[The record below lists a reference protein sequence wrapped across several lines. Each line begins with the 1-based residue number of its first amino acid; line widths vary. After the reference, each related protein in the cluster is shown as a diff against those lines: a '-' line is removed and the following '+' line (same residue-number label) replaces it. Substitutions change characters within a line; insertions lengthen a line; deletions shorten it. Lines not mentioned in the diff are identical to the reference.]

1 MGNVS
6 LMIDQIIMMLLIAC
20 AGLFLRKIGV
30 FTDGVIKGIN
40 KTLLMVATPA
50 MIIMVTQK
58 EYRPE
63 MMAGFAQVIL
73 VGLAAM
79 SVCIGIM
86 IAVYG
91 RGDRK
96 RFQPVAAMLSAMP
109 NAGYMGLPVINAV
122 YGDEGTL
129 FVAAYIIAFNVVSW
143 TLCTALFTGFNV
155 KSLKGMLNP
164 GFVATIVGTIFYVT
178 RVELPAPLLST
189 VTQLGGIN
197 TPLSLL
203 LLGARMD
210 TLRPKQ
216 LLNIHLAAPC
226 AVKLL
231 VLPAVMLGICRII
244 GMSELPM
251 GVAVISTAMPAAAF
265 CQMFAE
271 RYDKEVA
278 YASTGV
284 SISTI
289 LSILTLPLVMLM
301 MG

>member
-6 LMIDQIIMMLLIAC
+6 LMMNQIIMMLIIAC

-30 FTDGVIKGIN
+30 FTDAVIKGIN
-40 KTLLMVATPA
+40 KTLLTVATPA

-58 EYRPE
+58 DYRPD
-63 MMAGFAQVIL
+63 MMRGFAQVIL

-79 SVCIGIM
+79 SICIGIM
-86 IAVYG
+86 VLVYS
-91 RGDRK
+91 RGDRSRYK
-96 RFQPVAAMLSAMP
+96 PVVAMLSAMP
-109 NAGYMGLPVINAV
+109 NAGYMGLPVIQAV

-129 FVAAYIIAFNVVSW
+129 FVAAYIVAFNIVSW
-143 TLCTALFTGFNV
+143 TVCTALFTGFSL
-155 KSLKGMLNP
+155 KALKGMLNP
-164 GFVATIVGTIFYVT
+164 GFIATIVGTVLYVAQV
-178 RVELPAPLLST
+178 RLPAPLLST
-189 VTQLGGIN
+189 VNQLGGIN

-210 TLRPKQ
+210 TLKPKQ
-216 LLNIHLAAPC
+216 LLNVHLAVPC
-226 AVKLL
+226 AVKLII
-231 VLPAVMLGICRII
+231 LPAVTLIVCRLI
-244 GMSELPM
+244 GMAELPM

-271 RYDKEVA
+271 RYDREIT

-289 LSILTLPLVMLM
+289 LSLVTLPLVMLM
-301 MG
+301 IG

>member
-6 LMIDQIIMMLLIAC
+6 LMMNQIIMMLIIAC

-30 FTDGVIKGIN
+30 FTDAVIKGIN
-40 KTLLMVATPA
+40 KTLLTIATPA
-50 MIIMVTQK
+50 MILMVTQK
-58 EYRPE
+58 DYRPD
-63 MMAGFAQVIL
+63 MMKGFAQVIL

-79 SVCIGIM
+79 TICIGIM
-86 IAVYG
+86 IIAYAK
-91 RGDRK
+91 GDRSRYK
-96 RFQPVAAMLSAMP
+96 PVAAMLSAMP
-109 NAGYMGLPVINAV
+109 NAGYMGLPIIQAV

-129 FVAAYIIAFNVVSW
+129 FVAAYIVAFNVVSW
-143 TLCTALFTGFNV
+143 TVCTALFTGFSV
-155 KSLKGMLNP
+155 KSLKGMINP
-164 GFVATIVGTIFYVT
+164 GFCATIIGTIFYVAQI
-178 RVELPAPLLST
+178 RLPAPLLST
-189 VTQLGGIN
+189 VNQLGDIN

-203 LLGARMD
+203 LLGARME

-216 LLNIHLAAPC
+216 LLNIHLAIPC

-231 VLPAVMLGICRII
+231 VLPAVTLVVCRLI
-244 GMSELPM
+244 GMAELPL

-271 RYDKEVA
+271 RYDREIA

-289 LSILTLPLVMLM
+289 LSLATLPLVMLM
-301 MG
+301 IG

>member
-6 LMIDQIIMMLLIAC
+6 LMMNQIVMMLIIAGI
-20 AGLFLRKIGV
+20 GLFLRRAGV

-40 KTLLMVATPA
+40 RTLLTVATPA

-58 EYRPE
+58 EYRPD
-63 MMAGFAQVIL
+63 MMKGFAQVII

-79 SVCIGIM
+79 TVCIGVM
-86 IAVYG
+86 LLVYAKG
-91 RGDRK
+91 ERARYK
-96 RFQPVAAMLSAMP
+96 QVAAMLSAMP
-109 NAGYMGLPVINAV
+109 NAGYMGLPIIQAV

-129 FVAAYIIAFNVVSW
+129 FVAAYIVAFNVVSW
-143 TLCTALFTGFNV
+143 TVCTALFNGFSV
-155 KSLKGMLNP
+155 KALKGMINP
-164 GFVATIVGTIFYVT
+164 GFAATIVGTVLYVT
-178 RVELPAPLLST
+178 QVKLPAPLLST

-216 LLNIHLAAPC
+216 LMNIHLLIPC

-231 VLPAVMLGICRII
+231 ILPALTLLACRLM
-244 GMSELPM
+244 GMAELPL

-271 RYDKEVA
+271 RHDREIA

-289 LSILTLPLVMLM
+289 LSLATLPLVMLM
-301 MG
+301 IG